1 MRRSRGH
8 RIRTRPV
15 AFEEITA
22 LFLTNAAGPI
32 YLPRIFLDL
41 ARDGPGIVAS
51 STASQTIPA
60 GAPSSIVPARPP

>member
-22 LFLTNAAGPI
+22 LFLTNAVGPI
-32 YLPRIFLDL
+32 RLARIFLDL
-41 ARDGPGIVAS
+41 VRDGPGIVAFM
-51 STASQTIPA
+51 TRQ
-60 GAPSSIVPARPP
+60 RRN